1 MEATRAMIPIIL
13 FICMAATIFGI
24 YYLRNKEN
32 MALIERGINPREGH
46 KKFGSLTYLKY
57 GLLMIGVGVGLFLAQ
72 LIDNMYPV
80 VRTDSEG
87 GKYIQENPAIY
98 FSLIGIC
105 GGLGLLLSYFIEKK
119 AMEKHTKHD

>member
-1 MEATRAMIPIIL
+1 MEATRAMIPIVL
-13 FICMAATIFGI
+13 FISVCTTLFGI

-32 MALIERGINPREGH
+32 MALIDRGINPREGY

-57 GLLMIGVGVGLFLAQ
+57 GLLMIGVGIGLFLAQ
-72 LIDNMYPV
+72 LIDNTYPI

-105 GGLGLLLSYFIEKK
+105 GGLGLLMSYFIEKK
-119 AMEKHTKHD
+119 AMDKHSKND